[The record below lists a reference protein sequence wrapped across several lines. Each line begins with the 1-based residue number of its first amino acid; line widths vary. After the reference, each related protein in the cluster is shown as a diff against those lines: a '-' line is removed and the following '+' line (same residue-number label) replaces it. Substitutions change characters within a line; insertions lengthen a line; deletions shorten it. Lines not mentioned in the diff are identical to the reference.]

1 MNTQTEPA
9 PATAAQT
16 APASSEPAPALAIL
30 PAPATATQPPSNPP
44 RRTRRNGLVAR
55 LPKPERDMVS
65 RMIYDGVPYLRIVAA
80 LEELEIFVTPRNIS
94 NWKTGGGYREW
105 RAEQTLALETRL
117 QQDTLLDLLRY
128 DEPTQLAEVGVQ
140 ALATTLSQWLV
151 QPNSLRQLVQDP
163 AKLRSVS
170 SIICHLNRELRELQ
184 KYHDSSTCWRRRSK
198 NQEVIDELE
207 AIRTTFSSPTRP
219 ENPKALPPRLRKTT
233 DELWPRAKPAPA
245 AQPPAPNPNA

>member
-128 DEPTQLAEVGVQ
+128 DEPTQLPRGRCSGPRHHPLPVA
-140 ALATTLSQWLV
+140 
-151 QPNSLRQLVQDP
+151 RP
-163 AKLRSVS
+163 A
-170 SIICHLNRELRELQ
+170 Q
-184 KYHDSSTCWRRRSK
+184 
-198 NQEVIDELE
+198 
-207 AIRTTFSSPTRP
+207 FPPPTRP
-219 ENPKALPPRLRKTT
+219 GPRQTSLRLLHHLSSQPRTARVAEISRFFHLLAAPK
-233 DELWPRAKPAPA
+233 
-245 AQPPAPNPNA
+245 